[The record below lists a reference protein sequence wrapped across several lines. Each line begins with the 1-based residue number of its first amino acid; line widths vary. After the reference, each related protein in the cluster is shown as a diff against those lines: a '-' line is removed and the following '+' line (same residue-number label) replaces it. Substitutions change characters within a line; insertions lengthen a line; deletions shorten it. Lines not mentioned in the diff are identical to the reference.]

1 MSEKITRRN
10 FVSRTAAATAAAP
23 AILRAQGANDK
34 VQVGWI
40 GVGIRGYSLIGTLMD
55 VAPKDAHVKAVCDS
69 FTGHLARG
77 KDKVQTMQK
86 DSPATYDDYRRMLE
100 DKSIDAVFIMTPE
113 HLHHDMVI
121 AALQAGKNV
130 YCEKPLSHTIE
141 EGLDMIKAVEKSGK
155 KLQVGTQRRSSLL
168 YQRAKEIYDSGAL
181 GKVTFVRGFWYRNS
195 LPDNPQ
201 WRYEIPA
208 DANESNADFSKFL
221 GRASKRPFSLPR
233 YFQWRLYWDYS
244 GGISTDLLVHQTDAS
259 HLVLG
264 AHAPKSV
271 IASGGSYYWDSLDK
285 ERREVPDTMTAAFE
299 YPNGFQI
306 NYSCM
311 FANQHYGYG
320 EQFFGSEAT
329 MEVMNLQDL
338 HVYNESFGKDTPDRI
353 KSRPEIHVNAAK
365 DLGQTNPTG
374 DHIKNFISALKYNEA
389 LHCDVRCGHEAAVTG
404 HLATMSFRRDKKV
417 FWDADKQ
424 QYRLS

>member
-1 MSEKITRRN
+1 VPNDITRRS
-10 FVSRTAAATAAAP
+10 FIGRTAAATAAGP
-23 AILRAQGANDK
+23 AILRAQGANEK
-34 VQVGWI
+34 IEVGWI
-40 GVGIRGYSLIGTLMD
+40 GVGIRGYSLIGTLMQ
-55 VAPKDAHVKAVCDS
+55 VAPRDAHVKAVCDS
-69 FTGHLARG
+69 FAGHLARG
-77 KDKVQTMQK
+77 KDKVQSMQK
-86 DSPATYDDYRRMLE
+86 DTPDTYDDFRRMLE

-141 EGLDMIKAVEKSGK
+141 EGLDMIRAVERSGK

-181 GKVTFVRGFWYRNS
+181 GKVTFVRAFWYRNS
-195 LPDNPQ
+195 LPDKPQ

-208 DANESNADFSKFL
+208 DASESNTDFQKFL
-221 GRASKRPFSLPR
+221 GRAPQRPFSLPR

-244 GGISTDLLVHQTDAS
+244 GGISTDLLVHQTDAT

-264 AHAPKSV
+264 AHAPKSA
-271 IASGGSYYWDSLDK
+271 IASGGIYFWTQDD
-285 ERREVPDTMTAAFE
+285 REVPDTMTAVFE
-299 YPNGFQI
+299 YPNGFEI

-338 HVYNESFGKDTPDRI
+338 HVYPESFGKDTPDKI
-353 KSRPEIHVNAAK
+353 KSRPEIHLNATR
-365 DLGQTNPTG
+365 DFGQANPTG
-374 DHIKNFISALKYNEA
+374 DHIKNFIEAVKYNKP

-404 HLATMSFRRDKKV
+404 HLATLSYRRDKKV
-417 FWDADKQ
+417 FWDEARQ

>member
-1 MSEKITRRN
+1 MSSTITRRS
-10 FVSRTAAATAAAP
+10 FVAAAAGAP
-23 AILRAQGANDK
+23 AALQAQGANEK
-34 VQVGWI
+34 VRVGWI
-40 GVGIRGYSLIGTLMD
+40 GVGIRGYSLLGTLME
-55 VAPKDAHVKAVCDS
+55 VAPADSHVQAVCDS

-77 KDKVQTMQK
+77 KDKIQTIQK
-86 DSPATYDDYRRMLE
+86 TSPDTYDDYRRMLD

-113 HLHHDMVI
+113 HLHRDMVI
-121 AALQAGKNV
+121 AALEAGKHV
-130 YCEKPLSHTIE
+130 YCEKPLTHTIE
-141 EGLDMIKAVEKSGK
+141 EGHDILKAVQRTGK

-168 YQRAKEIYDSGAL
+168 YKKAKEIYDSGVL
-181 GKVTFVRGFWYRNS
+181 GKVTFVRAFWYRNS
-195 LPDNPQ
+195 NPAEPQ
-201 WRYEIPA
+201 WRYAIPP
-208 DANESNADFSKFL
+208 DAAESNADFSKFL

-271 IASGGSYYWDSLDK
+271 VASGGSYYWDPLDK
-285 ERREVPDTMTAAFE
+285 EPREVPDTMSAAFE

-311 FANQHYGYG
+311 FANQRYGYG

-338 HVYNESFGKDTPDRI
+338 HVYNESYGKQTPERI
-353 KSRPEIHVNAAK
+353 TSRPEIHHNAAK
-365 DLGQTNPTG
+365 DFGQVNPTG
-374 DHIKNFISALKYNEA
+374 DHIKNFIEAVKYNKP
-389 LHCDVRCGHEAAVTG
+389 LNCDAQLGHEAAVTG
-404 HLATMSFRRDKKV
+404 HLATMAFRREKKIL
-417 FWDADKQ
+417 WDAAAQKH
-424 QYRLS
+424 RFA

>member
-1 MSEKITRRN
+1 MSETISRRR
-10 FVSRTAAATAAAP
+10 FLSHTAAATAAAP
-23 AILRAQGANDK
+23 AILRAQGANEK

-40 GVGIRGYSLIGTLMD
+40 GVGIRGYSLIGILME
-55 VAPKDAHVKAVCDS
+55 VAPKDARVKAVCDS
-69 FTGHLARG
+69 FAGHLARG
-77 KDKVQTMQK
+77 KDKVQTMQH
-86 DSPATYDDYRRMLE
+86 DTPDTYEDYRKMLE
-100 DKSIDAVFIMTPE
+100 DKSIDAVFIMAPE

-121 AALQAGKNV
+121 AALKAGKNV

-141 EGLDMIKAVEKSGK
+141 EGLEMIKAVDESGK
-155 KLQVGTQRRSSLL
+155 KLQTGTQRRSSLL
-168 YQRAKEIYDSGAL
+168 YQRAREIYDSGAL
-181 GKVTFVRGFWYRNS
+181 GKVTFVRAFWYRNS

-201 WRYEIPA
+201 WRYEIPP
-208 DANESNADFSKFL
+208 DASPSNADFTKFL
-221 GRASKRPFSLPR
+221 GRAPKRPFSLER

-244 GGISTDLLVHQTDAS
+244 GGISTDLLVHQTDAT

-264 AHAPKSV
+264 AHAPKSA
-271 IASGGSYYWDSLDK
+271 ISSGGIYYWTSDD
-285 ERREVPDTMTAAFE
+285 REVPDTLTAAFE
-299 YPNGFQI
+299 YQKPHGFSI

-320 EQFFGSEAT
+320 EQFFGSDAT

-338 HVYNESFGKDTPDRI
+338 HVYNETFGKNTPERI
-353 KSRPEIHVNAAK
+353 LTRPEIHLNAAR
-365 DLGQTNPTG
+365 DFGQANPTG
-374 DHIKNFISALKYNEA
+374 DHIKNFIEAVKYNKP

-404 HLATMSFRRDKKV
+404 HLATMSYRRDKKV